1 MKDIFLMTLLLW
13 LCVVPEVFCTTSKN
27 SALKIRIRANNLL
40 KFWRWLPIK
49 DIYDPKKRPALK
61 SWKICDNN
69 EQSLGGRL
77 ASNGNLIN
85 IRSEEPLGIK
95 TMKRTGPFRQQ
106 STGPP
111 TGWWLYANGFD
122 NRGKKLEKKFLGR
135 NESAFSS
142 GTVAARTLLED
153 FNENLKLKNNGK
165 LEVCLNR

>member
-13 LCVVPEVFCTTSKN
+13 LCVVPEAFCSTSKS
-27 SALKIRIRANNLL
+27 SALKIRIR
-40 KFWRWLPIK
+40 
-49 DIYDPKKRPALK
+49 
-61 SWKICDNN
+61 
-69 EQSLGGRL
+69 
-77 ASNGNLIN
+77 
-85 IRSEEPLGIK
+85 EPLGIK
-95 TMKRTGPFRQQ
+95 TMKRTAPFRQQ

-142 GTVAARTLLED
+142 GTITARALLED
-153 FNENLKLKNNGK
+153 FIENLKLKNNGK